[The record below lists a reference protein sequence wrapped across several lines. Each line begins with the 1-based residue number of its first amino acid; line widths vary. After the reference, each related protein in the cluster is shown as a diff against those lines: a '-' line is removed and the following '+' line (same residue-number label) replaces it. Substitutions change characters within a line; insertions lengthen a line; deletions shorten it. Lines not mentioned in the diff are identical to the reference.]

1 MAGGWATVDW
11 SRFDLVGVNL
21 YRSGTDQAAYAR
33 RVASLVRE
41 NDKPV
46 VVTEFGCGAFAGAG
60 QRGPG
65 SFRIVNRFAT
75 PPGIRGD
82 HPRDESTQARYLGE
96 LIELYAEA
104 GVHGCF
110 VFTFSMPDFPHRE
123 DPEVKALRALT
134 TGDRELA
141 RERLAHVTRPLL
153 NAALRTYLTDESDGR
168 VYDQPAAFT
177 AFIRGGG
184 NIALYDAVSAAL
196 AGQYE
201 RLGVTS
207 LVDLGCGDGRAL
219 IPALRAAKGT
229 APAVTLVEPSR
240 ALLDAALA
248 GLPTGTIAH
257 ATDASTFA
265 AALTTRF
272 DLVQSTFALH
282 ALPPDERSAVLT
294 AVRGHVSH
302 LVLAEFDHPG
312 EDADRLTFL
321 ADTYEQ
327 GLAEYDDTD
336 RDLVAQGFLMPVLT
350 GQLTPGARRSTWEQP
365 ATAWAE
371 QVESC
376 GYRNVVIESLCDYW
390 SSPALLLTAEA

>member
-1 MAGGWATVDW
+1 
-11 SRFDLVGVNL
+11 
-21 YRSGTDQAAYAR
+21 
-33 RVASLVRE
+33 
-41 NDKPV
+41 
-46 VVTEFGCGAFAGAG
+46 
-60 QRGPG
+60 
-65 SFRIVNRFAT
+65 
-75 PPGIRGD
+75 
-82 HPRDESTQARYLGE
+82 
-96 LIELYAEA
+96 
-104 GVHGCF
+104 
-110 VFTFSMPDFPHRE
+110 MPD
-123 DPEVKALRALT
+123 DPEVGALRALT

-153 NAALRTYLTDESDGR
+153 NAALRTHLADENGGR

-196 AGQYE
+196 AGLYD

-219 IPALRAAKGT
+219 IPALREAGT

-240 ALLDAALA
+240 ALLDVALA
-248 GLPTGTIAH
+248 ELPTGTIAH

-282 ALPPDERSAVLT
+282 ALPPDERTAVLT

-302 LVLAEFDHPG
+302 LVLAEFDQAEH
-312 EDADRLTFL
+312 ADHLTFL

-327 GLAEYDDTD
+327 GLAEYDTD

-371 QVESC
+371 QVKSC

-390 SSPALLLTAEA
+390 SSPAFLLTAEA